1 MTKFYTM
8 NILIILCLMNK
19 TNLTIML
26 KVTNAFCIYLEL
38 VTMLQCNN
46 DILTKMIKN

>member
-1 MTKFYTM
+1 MTKFYTRSM

-26 KVTNAFCIYLEL
+26 KVTNAFLFI
-38 VTMLQCNN
+38 
-46 DILTKMIKN
+46 